1 MQKGVNYEPHLHA
14 EQLGVPVEYGRLR
27 DGRKGEYLHSDG
39 RIILRLGM
47 SRRQE
52 RCTLAHEIQHA
63 LAADVRSLFGLV
75 NARQEVRAD
84 LRAARLLIDV
94 DEYRAA
100 EGIYGPHCGAIADEL
115 DVTLHILSVWRQRSH
130 LLVSA

>member
-1 MQKGVNYEPHLHA
+1 MQRGVNDEPHLHA

-27 DGRKGEYLHSDG
+27 DGRKGEYRHRES
-39 RIILRLGM
+39 RIVLRPGM

-63 LAADVRSLFGLV
+63 LAADVRSVFGLV
-75 NARQEVRAD
+75 NARQEARAD
-84 LRAARLLIDV
+84 IRAAQMLIDL

-100 EGIYGPHCGAIADEL
+100 ERLHGPHSGAIADEL
-115 DVTLHILSVWRQRSH
+115 DVTLHMLSVWRQSSR
-130 LLVSA
+130 LLVFA